1 MVLLILRLDGVKSTL
16 VPRFEEELSLVQLIA
31 LLDQWQSVVSLSSL
45 LGHLLLVTYSVLVL
59 EVDHNLF

>member
-1 MVLLILRLDGVKSTL
+1 MVLLVLRLYGVKSTL

-45 LGHLLLVTYSVLVL
+45 LGHLLLITYTVLVL
-59 EVDHNLF
+59 EVDHDLF

>member
-1 MVLLILRLDGVKSTL
+1 MILLVLWLYGVKSTL